1 MLKEAK
7 GLEYTL
13 EILRAFRDHPGQH
26 DSRGIYQYVAD
37 GGRVFNVSLSYVQKI
52 LPRMVKAGL
61 LISSEAGYS
70 LTRGFE
76 NITANMVLDI
86 CEMPEPNSLLHKLC
100 SELKAA
106 VSEASISCFY
116 DFSQSTETAQ
126 TAEPPTD
133 EPPTDEP
140 LTGPCDE

>member
-26 DSRGIYQYVAD
+26 DSRGIHQYVSD

-52 LPRMVKAGL
+52 LPRMVRAGL

-70 LTRGFE
+70 LTRGFDD
-76 NITANMVLDI
+76 ITANMVLDI

-106 VSEASISCFY
+106 VSNSSIGCFY
-116 DFSQSTETAQ
+116 DFSEPVTAQ
-126 TAEPPTD
+126 TTEELPLEPPA
-133 EPPTDEP
+133 DEP
-140 LTGPCDE
+140 LEPIGE